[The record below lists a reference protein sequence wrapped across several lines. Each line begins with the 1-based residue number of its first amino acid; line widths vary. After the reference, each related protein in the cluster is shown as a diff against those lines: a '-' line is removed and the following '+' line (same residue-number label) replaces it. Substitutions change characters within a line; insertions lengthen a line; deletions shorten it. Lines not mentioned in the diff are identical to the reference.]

1 MITSNYTGSACYVR
15 RIICIRRLVTMF
27 GLGMPEL
34 IVVLVVAL
42 LIFGPSRLPS
52 MGKGIGEAIRGLKK
66 GLEEESSKTEEKDRI
81 EK

>member
-1 MITSNYTGSACYVR
+1 
-15 RIICIRRLVTMF
+15 MF